1 MKEVILFVIAIIKK
15 GDKYLLTK
23 RQEIDKKD
31 PKDFLGKWQLP
42 GGGVNFGERVEEAVK
57 REVKEELALDVE
69 VISLVPYVIQSIR
82 KNWHGIGI
90 VLFCRLT
97 DVKQGIE
104 LNQEADEY
112 GWFTFSEIMKLDV
125 LPGGKEAIK
134 IAETLDER

>member
-69 VISLVPYVIQSIR
+69 VISTKFLHWIDENA
-82 KNWHGIGI
+82 K
-90 VLFCRLT
+90 
-97 DVKQGIE
+97 E
-104 LNQEADEY
+104 EEAGED
-112 GWFTFSEIMKLDV
+112 
-125 LPGGKEAIK
+125 
-134 IAETLDER
+134 